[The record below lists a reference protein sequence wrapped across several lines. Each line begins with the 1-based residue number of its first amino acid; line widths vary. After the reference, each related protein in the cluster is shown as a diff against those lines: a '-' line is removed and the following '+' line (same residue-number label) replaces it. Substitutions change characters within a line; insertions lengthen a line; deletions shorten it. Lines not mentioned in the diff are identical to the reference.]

1 MCSSDLL
8 TVPSAFTRTTGQAH
22 WHVLLR
28 ARAIENGCFVL
39 APAQCGVHA
48 GGRRTFGHSL
58 IVDPWGTVL
67 ADGGEDVGVVTA
79 DIDPAMEGEAR
90 RKIPSLTHDRPFD

>member
-1 MCSSDLL
+1 MLL
-8 TVPSAFTRTTGQAH
+8 SARE
-22 WHVLLR
+22 
-28 ARAIENGCFVL
+28 IENGWFVC

-48 GGRRTFGHSL
+48 EGRRTFGHSL

-79 DIDPAMEGEAR
+79 DIDPAMESEAR